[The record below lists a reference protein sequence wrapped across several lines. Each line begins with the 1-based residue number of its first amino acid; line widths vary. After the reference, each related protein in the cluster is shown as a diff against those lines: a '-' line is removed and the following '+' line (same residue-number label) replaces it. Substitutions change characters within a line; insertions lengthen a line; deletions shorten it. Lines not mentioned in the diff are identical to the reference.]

1 MLRYFTAKTILV
13 RCGKPGGGKGALVQH
28 ELSATLSTSN
38 VQTLFTDGGGMDDTV
53 EVIGWTRG

>member
-1 MLRYFTAKTILV
+1 MADTLLV
-13 RCGKPGGGKGALVQH
+13 RCGKAGGGKGALVQH

-38 VQTLFTDGGGMDDTV
+38 VQTIFTDGGGMDDTV